1 MCICN
6 IIMYGGECERACVCV
21 GYASLIYIFL
31 LLLYTSKNIKKRM
44 RRINTHTTYYT
55 HNCRR
60 AYEAILDFKILC
72 AAAQQS

>member
-1 MCICN
+1 
-6 IIMYGGECERACVCV
+6 
-21 GYASLIYIFL
+21 
-31 LLLYTSKNIKKRM
+31 M